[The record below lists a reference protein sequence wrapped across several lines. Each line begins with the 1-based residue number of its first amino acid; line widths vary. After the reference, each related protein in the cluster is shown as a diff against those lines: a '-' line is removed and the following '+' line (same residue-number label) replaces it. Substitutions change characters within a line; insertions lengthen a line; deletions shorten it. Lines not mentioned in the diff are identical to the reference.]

1 MKSNHIRILLL
12 VTIAIMFVSLMGKW
26 EETFPSN
33 DSAQQTTAQVQDA
46 TSHYSD
52 SAAVTNDKATT
63 PVKGDVKESLAAK
76 TNFSEYDDSKSVT
89 INTGVFKDLK
99 ISLNGGAITSASLKD
114 YTVSLEDKSAMPLLT
129 SKDKSQYIAK
139 SNIVVDKKPLD
150 ITFENKGIKKE
161 GDKQVLTL
169 SANVDGLDIVR
180 TYTFDDSKYNI
191 SVAQNITN
199 TTGSP
204 ISVIVDNSLA
214 RDFDPA
220 GDSFSLLNAHSYTF
234 TGVAYSTTQDKFRK
248 ESFKDIAKTNGKP
261 TIVGNVGNGWVAFV
275 EHYFETAWIPQ
286 STNSIIYF
294 KNIDE
299 NIFEAGEYSSITI
312 QPSQSQDVTSVL
324 YSGPIIKNN
333 LAPLAPNLEKTLDYG
348 MLSFFSE
355 IIFWVMSHIHALVGN
370 WGLAIILVTCL
381 IKAIFYP
388 LSAKSYRSMAKMRML
403 QPRMKRLQESYKDD
417 RQQLGKKMME
427 MYKSEKVNPLSG
439 CLPMVVQIPIFI
451 SLYWVLLESVELR
464 HAPFIFWIHDL
475 SIKDPF
481 YVLPVLMGIS
491 MFLQQKISPAPAD
504 PMQAKIMMFLP
515 IMFTFLF
522 SSFPAGLV
530 LYWLTNN
537 LISITQ
543 QYIITRRYQAS
554 HTHKKK

>member
-12 VTIAIMFVSLMGKW
+12 ITIAMMFVSLMGRW
-26 EETFPSN
+26 EQTFPAK
-33 DSAQQTTAQVQDA
+33 DSSQQTTEA
-46 TSHYSD
+46 TDSASHYATDTPKTSSETPKTD
-52 SAAVTNDKATT
+52 AKTALAV
-63 PVKGDVKESLAAK
+63 K
-76 TNFSEYDDSKSVT
+76 TNFSEYDHAKTVT
-89 INTGVFKDLK
+89 VNTGVFKDLQV
-99 ISLNGGAITSASLKD
+99 SLNNGAIISASLKD
-114 YTVSLEDKSAMPLLT
+114 YTVSLDDKSAMPLLT
-129 SKDKSQYIAK
+129 NKDKSQYIAK
-139 SNIVVDKKPLD
+139 SNIVVDKKPLTIQFKD
-150 ITFENKGIKKE
+150 DGIKQE

-169 SANVDGLDIVR
+169 SGNADGLTVVR
-180 TYTFDDSKYNI
+180 TYTFDDAKYNI
-191 SVAQNITN
+191 SISQNITN
-199 TTGSP
+199 TSTTP
-204 ISVIVDNSLA
+204 ANIIIDNSFA

-234 TGVAYSTTQDKFRK
+234 TGVAYSTSEDKFRK
-248 ESFKDIAKTNGKP
+248 ESFKDIAKTNGDPKII
-261 TIVGNVGNGWVAFV
+261 TNVGTGWVAFV
-275 EHYFETAWIPQ
+275 EHYFESAWIPQ
-286 STNSIIYF
+286 SSNSVIYY
-294 KNIDE
+294 KNIGE
-299 NIFEAGEYSSITI
+299 NVFEAGEYTSMTI
-312 QPSQSQDVTSVL
+312 QPNQSQNATSVL
-324 YSGPIIKNN
+324 YSGPIIKDN

-355 IIFWVMSHIHALVGN
+355 IIFWIMFHIHQLVGN

-403 QPRMKRLQESYKDD
+403 QPRVKRLQESYKDD
-417 RQQLGKKMME
+417 KQALGKKMME

-464 HAPFIFWIHDL
+464 HAPFMFWIHDL

-515 IMFTFLF
+515 VMFTFLF

-543 QYIITRRYQAS
+543 QYLITRRYQAS

>member
-12 VTIAIMFVSLMGKW
+12 VTIAIMFVSLMGRW
-26 EETFPSN
+26 EQTFPSN
-33 DSAQQTTAQVQDA
+33 DSSQQTTQITDSNNHYA
-46 TSHYSD
+46 TD
-52 SAAVTNDKATT
+52 SKATPSEASKT
-63 PVKGDVKESLAAK
+63 DAKTALAEK
-76 TNFSEYDDSKSVT
+76 TNFSEYDNAKTVT
-89 INTGVFKDLK
+89 VNTGVFKDLQV
-99 ISLNGGAITSASLKD
+99 SLNNGAIISASLKD
-114 YTVSLEDKSAMPLLT
+114 YKVSLDDKSAMPLLT

-139 SNIVVDKKPLD
+139 SNIVVDKKPLTIEFKND
-150 ITFENKGIKKE
+150 GLKKE
-161 GDKQVLTL
+161 GNKQVLTL
-169 SANVDGLDIVR
+169 SGSANGLNIVR
-180 TYTFDDSKYNI
+180 TYTFDDAKYNI
-191 SVAQNITN
+191 SISQSITN
-199 TTGSP
+199 TGATP
-204 ISVIVDNSLA
+204 ANVIIDNSFA

-234 TGVAYSTTQDKFRK
+234 TGVAYSTSEDKFRK
-248 ESFKDIAKTNGKP
+248 ESFKDIAKTNGDPKII
-261 TIVGNVGNGWVAFV
+261 TNVGNGWVAFV
-275 EHYFETAWIPQ
+275 EHYFESAWIPQ
-286 STNSIIYF
+286 SSNSVIYY
-294 KNIDE
+294 KNIGE
-299 NIFEAGEYSSITI
+299 NVFEAGEYTSMTI
-312 QPSQSQDVTSVL
+312 QPNQSQDATSVL

-355 IIFWVMSHIHALVGN
+355 IIFWVMFHIHALVGN

-381 IKAIFYP
+381 IKAIFCP

-403 QPRMKRLQESYKDD
+403 QPRVKRLQESYKDD
-417 RQQLGKKMME
+417 KQALGKKMME

-439 CLPMVVQIPIFI
+439 CLPMVIQIPIFI

-475 SIKDPF
+475 SMKDPYF
-481 YVLPVLMGIS
+481 VLPVLMGIS

-504 PMQAKIMMFLP
+504 PMQAKIMMLLP
-515 IMFTFLF
+515 VMFTFLF

-543 QYIITRRYQAS
+543 QYLITRHYQAT

>member
-12 VTIAIMFVSLMGKW
+12 VTLAMMFVSLMGKW
-26 EETFPSN
+26 EQTFPSN
-33 DSAQQTTAQVQDA
+33 DSSQQTTKTD
-46 TSHYSD
+46 TSHYATDTKDTSSQKHKAD
-52 SAAVTNDKATT
+52 SKTALAV
-63 PVKGDVKESLAAK
+63 K
-76 TNFSEYDDSKSVT
+76 TNFAKYNDAKTVT
-89 INTGVFKDLK
+89 INTDVFKDLQV
-99 ISLNGGAITSASLKD
+99 SLTNGAIISASLKN
-114 YTVSLEDKSAMPLLT
+114 YTVSLDDKSAMPLLT

-139 SNIVVDKKPLD
+139 SNIVVDKKPLTINFKND
-150 ITFENKGIKKE
+150 GIKKE
-161 GDKQVLTL
+161 GNKQILTL
-169 SANVDGLDIVR
+169 TGKAGDLVVVR
-180 TYTFDDSKYNI
+180 TYTFDNNKYNI
-191 SVAQNITN
+191 SVSQNITN
-199 TTGSP
+199 TSSNP
-204 ISVIVDNSLA
+204 ANLIIDNSLA
-214 RDFDPA
+214 RDFDPD

-234 TGVAYSTTQDKFRK
+234 TGVAYSTSEDKFRK
-248 ESFKDIAKTNGKP
+248 ESFKDIAKTNGQP
-261 TIVGNVGNGWVAFV
+261 STVGNIGNGWVAFV
-275 EHYFETAWIPQ
+275 EHYFESAWIPQ
-286 STNSIIYF
+286 SPNATIYY
-294 KNIDE
+294 KNIGEDV
-299 NIFEAGEYSSITI
+299 FEAGEYTSMNV
-312 QPSQSQDVTSVL
+312 QPNQSQETTSVL

-355 IIFWVMSHIHALVGN
+355 IIFWIMFHIHALVGN

-403 QPRMKRLQESYKDD
+403 QPRIKRLQENYKDD
-417 RQQLGKKMME
+417 KQALGKKMME

-464 HAPFIFWIHDL
+464 HAPFMFWIHDL
-475 SIKDPF
+475 SMKDPF
-481 YVLPVLMGIS
+481 YVLPILMGIS

-515 IMFTFLF
+515 VMFTFLF

-543 QYIITRRYQAS
+543 QYIITRRYQAT
-554 HTHKKK
+554 HTKKK